1 MLSFATAEGADAVIG
16 ALRQAEA
23 EAEVEAEATTETAQ
37 PQVRTGD
44 DAAIAV
50 VEF

>member
-23 EAEVEAEATTETAQ
+23 EAEAEATTETAQ